1 MGLLRGGEK
10 CAVLL
15 VDDHEA
21 FRQELRR
28 LLTKHNDIEVLGSVG
43 DGVQALNLLSACKP
57 HVVLLDL
64 NMPRMNG
71 IELAGII
78 KSSWPDIA
86 IIGVCIM
93 QDSFTMGAF
102 LRAGAMAVI
111 SKSEN
116 LDDLYSIIKRACPH
130 RAAA

>member
-1 MGLLRGGEK
+1 MSFLKEGEK

-21 FRQELRR
+21 FREELRT
-28 LLTKHNDIEVLGSVG
+28 LLVKHDDIEVLGAVG
-43 DGVQALNLLSACKP
+43 DGVQALNILSVCTP
-57 HVVLLDL
+57 HVVVLDL
-64 NMPRMNG
+64 NMPGMNG

-78 KSSWPDIA
+78 KSSCPDIA
-86 IIGVCIM
+86 IIGLCIM

-102 LRAGAMAVI
+102 LRAGATAVL

-116 LDDLYSIIKRACPH
+116 LDDLYSVIKRACPH
-130 RAAA
+130 KAAA